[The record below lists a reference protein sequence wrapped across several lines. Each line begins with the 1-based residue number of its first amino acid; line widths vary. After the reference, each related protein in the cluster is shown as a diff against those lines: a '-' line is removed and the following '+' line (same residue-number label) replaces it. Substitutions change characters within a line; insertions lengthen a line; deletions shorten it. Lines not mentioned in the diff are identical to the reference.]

1 MSTARPRRKKKS
13 VLIEPFKQIKFGLYV
28 FTISVFFILASG
40 FLFYHAF
47 RDQYAQLMGLFN
59 VVDENMQWAL
69 VTNDVFVTNSIR
81 IGILF
86 AAYLIILFAAVFRL
100 THRYYG
106 PLVSIDRFVDH
117 IAKGDYSQRV
127 RIRQKDEL
135 HMLVN
140 KLNAMADALESRH
153 PKNTS
158 KSAAAATTPAPGQP
172 SGHSRETRPSLKPQA
187 KDAVRDKSKKS
198 R

>member
-28 FTISVFFILASG
+28 FTISVFFIIASG
-40 FLFYHAF
+40 FLFYQAF

-69 VTNDVFVTNSIR
+69 ITNDVFVTNGIR
-81 IGILF
+81 IGLLF
-86 AAYLIILFAAVFRL
+86 AAYLLVLFTVIFRL

-106 PLVSIDRFVDH
+106 PLVAIDRFVDQMT
-117 IAKGDYSQRV
+117 KGDYKQRV

-135 HMLVN
+135 HTLVN
-140 KLNAMADALESRH
+140 KLNTMADALEGRYGV
-153 PKNTS
+153 NAQ
-158 KSAAAATTPAPGQP
+158 KSSSASPAATAKPAPA
-172 SGHSRETRPSLKPQA
+172 SEASKPAA
-187 KDAVRDKSKKS
+187 KHKAAEKPKKA